1 MSKLTNSLSVFF
13 VIILLFIS
21 SCGVEKK
28 DKKTERTGALDY
40 PVLTLSLRKAALQ
53 NSYPATMEGQQ
64 NIEIRPKIDGY
75 IEEIYVDEGTLVK
88 KGQRL
93 FKINAPHYEQ
103 EMRTAQAAIKI
114 AEANLHTAQMELD
127 KVRPLVERNIIS
139 KHQLD
144 AAEYNL
150 KSRQAALAQSQ
161 AALENAAINIG
172 YTLISSPVDGVVGTL
187 PYKIGSLV
195 NANTP
200 LPLTLVSDTSTIFAY
215 FSINEKD
222 ALDLFSNLGSNTAA
236 VLASLPPVELLL
248 SNNTKFSEKGR
259 IDATSGSVNISTGSI
274 RVRARFPN
282 PEGRIRSGSSGV
294 VILPMTVDDA
304 IVIPQK
310 STYEIQG
317 SKFVYVI
324 DNENK
329 AVSTAITVMDNNDGQ
344 FYVVTG
350 GLKAGDRIALE
361 GLPSLRDGVT
371 IEPRLVHADSIYK
384 NTRPI

>member
-1 MSKLTNSLSVFF
+1 MLLLNCYLKRIRTMSKLTNSLSVFF

-28 DKKTERTGALDY
+28 DKKTERTRALDY
-40 PVLTLSLRKAALQ
+40 PVLTLSLRKATLQ

-75 IEEIYVDEGTLVK
+75 IEEIYVDEGALVK

-150 KSRQAALAQSQ
+150 KSRQAALAQAQ

-222 ALDLFSNLGSNTAA
+222 ALDLFSNPGSNTAA
-236 VLASLPPVELLL
+236 VLASLPP
-248 SNNTKFSEKGR
+248 GR
-259 IDATSGSVNISTGSI
+259 T
-274 RVRARFPN
+274 P
-282 PEGRIRSGSSGV
+282 
-294 VILPMTVDDA
+294 L
-304 IVIPQK
+304 
-310 STYEIQG
+310 IQQ
-317 SKFVYVI
+317 Y
-324 DNENK
+324 
-329 AVSTAITVMDNNDGQ
+329 
-344 FYVVTG
+344 
-350 GLKAGDRIALE
+350 
-361 GLPSLRDGVT
+361 
-371 IEPRLVHADSIYK
+371 
-384 NTRPI
+384 